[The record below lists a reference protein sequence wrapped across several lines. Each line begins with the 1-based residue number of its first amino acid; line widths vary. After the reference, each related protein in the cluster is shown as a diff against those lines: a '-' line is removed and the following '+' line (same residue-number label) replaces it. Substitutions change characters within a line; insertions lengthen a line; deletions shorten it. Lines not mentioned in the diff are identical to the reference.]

1 MADYNNMRTTTI
13 TRGDASIDQGL
24 RSYMLGVYN
33 LMMFGLAITGI
44 LALSVAYFAAT
55 NYQFKLFLQQYS
67 FILVIIP
74 FGVAMFLQ
82 FGINR
87 LSTFTAQALF
97 IAYAA
102 LLGASLAPIFLVYE
116 IGSIA
121 RTFFITAT
129 SFGGLSLYGYTTKR
143 DLSPLRT
150 FLVIG
155 LIGLIIASLVTFFV
169 ESSALD
175 FVISVAGVLIFA
187 GLTAYDTQM
196 IKEAYYEGDHDE
208 TRGRKIV
215 IGALHLYLDFVNLF
229 LFLLRFL
236 GNRD

>member
-33 LMMFGLAITGI
+33 LMMIGLALTGAI
-44 LALSVAYFAAT
+44 AMTVGYLAMTNIEVFKFLYSVRI
-55 NYQFKLFLQQYS
+55 FLI
-67 FILVIIP
+67 FVP

-82 FGINR
+82 LRIDS
-87 LSTFTAQALF
+87 LSTSTARTLF
-97 IAYAA
+97 IVYAA
-102 LLGASLAPIFLVYE
+102 LLGASLAPIFLIYDPS
-116 IGSIA
+116 SIA
-121 RTFFITAT
+121 RTFFITAA

-143 DLSPLRT
+143 DLRPMGT

-155 LIGLIIASLVTFFV
+155 LIGLIIASLVSLFV
-169 ESSALD
+169 QTSALT
-175 FVISVAGVLIFA
+175 FAISVAGVLIFA
-187 GLTAYDTQM
+187 GFTAYDTQM
-196 IKEAYYEGDHDE
+196 IKEIYYAGDHEE

-215 IGALHLYLDFVNLF
+215 MGALHLYLDFVNLF

-236 GNRD
+236 GSRN